1 MRLHNRRTLLGPIS
15 LATLLFFA
23 NMAQAQDRQPP
34 EYLERLR
41 SPATVRG
48 TIGGESHDSYVIRA
62 RRGQLMTVRLSWRQ
76 ERSELGA
83 NQAQFYVSELADFGG
98 EGAVKFGMESDN
110 GKRWSGKIP
119 RTKNYYIYVMAHP
132 IAEYTL
138 RVTVR

>member
-1 MRLHNRRTLLGPIS
+1 MRLHHRNILLRLTTLL
-15 LATLLFFA
+15 LFA

-62 RRGQLMTVRLSWRQ
+62 RKGQMMTVQLSWRQ

-98 EGAVKFGMESDN
+98 EGAVKFGMESD
-110 GKRWSGKIP
+110 
-119 RTKNYYIYVMAHP
+119 
-132 IAEYTL
+132 
-138 RVTVR
+138 